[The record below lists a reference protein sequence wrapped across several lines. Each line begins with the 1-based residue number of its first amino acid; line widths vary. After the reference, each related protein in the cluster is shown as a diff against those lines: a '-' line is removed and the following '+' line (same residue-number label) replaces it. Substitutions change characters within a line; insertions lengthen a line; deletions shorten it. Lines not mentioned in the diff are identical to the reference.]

1 MRDDF
6 EYTEKSRGQSRAR
19 GQSHARGAASRS
31 GSRSSAGSHSSGYTG
46 PRSSSSHSSYA
57 GGSRSTAGTGN
68 RNRSVGN
75 GGRRGS
81 DYGRKSQDG
90 PNMKLVLG
98 AVLLFLIVGGGLV
111 FAVRGGFVGGAKE
124 SSAAAEETTQN
135 VLYTDTDTIHK
146 DITLDLSAI
155 SPEAKSLN
163 LNGMNREAVKQAIH
177 DAYSWN
183 LVVKNANPSIDSF
196 KMPDLSVYD
205 QVKETEAR
213 STSGESDN
221 DGSVQTVAVD
231 NPYASVTIRPEAT
244 SFAIPDLIGDQ
255 VDTLVE
261 QIFTDYEAKIAEESA
276 SVSAGSETSGAAEE
290 SADASE
296 AESETESAT
305 GAALSY
311 TLELQDMSAQISDYM
326 KQLAIVWKM
335 SPKNGDITSY
345 DKESGEFVFGGSVA
359 GYAVNAEAT
368 AQKVMASIEQHVY
381 DASIECEGEK
391 ISASD
396 SSIKDLYGTIG
407 SFTTKTT
414 SNATRN
420 KNVKLAAAAINGTVL
435 QPGEEFSFNKTVGQR
450 TEAKGYGAAGAYNN
464 GEVVQEIGGGVCQV
478 SSTLYNA
485 VFRSGLTTTYRRSH
499 TFAPTYVTPGAD
511 ATVSYPGPDYQFINN
526 SDHAIGIRAWYEDQ
540 TCNVQ
545 IYGVRVLP
553 KGESW
558 ELVCEKTADLPVP
571 APKIITPAEGSE
583 SAGSAGS
590 EWQAYKVIHKADGTT
605 EKVKD
610 HTAHYSGHTPKQY
623 APGTTE
629 STAESSIA
637 ESGASTAESG
647 STAES
652 TVSENGPKSSTGET
666 KSTTEVK
673 PSPAPETSPV
683 ETAKKPEAPTPETGS
698 GHEVIEAPGAAE
710 GPDSDDIIQD
720 GP

>member
-68 RNRSVGN
+68 RSSRSTGN
-75 GGRRGS
+75 SGRRGS
-81 DYGRKSQDG
+81 DYGRRSQDG

-98 AVLLFLIVGGGLV
+98 AVLAFLIVGGALV

-163 LNGMNREAVKQAIH
+163 LNGMDREAVKQAIH
-177 DAYSWN
+177 DAYSWK

-231 NPYASVTIRPEAT
+231 NPYASVTIRPEAK
-244 SFAIPDLIGDQ
+244 SFAIPDLIGEQ

-276 SVSAGSETSGAAEE
+276 SVSAGSETSEEAAE
-290 SADASE
+290 STDASE
-296 AESETESAT
+296 GESEREGTTS
-305 GAALSY
+305 AALRY

-420 KNVKLAAAAINGTVL
+420 KNVKLAAAAIMGPCFSRARSSPLIRRSVSVPRRRAMV
-435 QPGEEFSFNKTVGQR
+435 QPARIITARSCRRSAAVSARFPRPSIMPSSVRASRRPIVVPIPLHRPMSHRVPMQR
-450 TEAKGYGAAGAYNN
+450 FPTR
-464 GEVVQEIGGGVCQV
+464 VRIIS
-478 SSTLYNA
+478 SSTTRITPSVFVHGTRIRPVL
-485 VFRSGLTTTYRRSH
+485 FRSMVFVCFRRARAGSLSARRPQTFRCRHRRSS
-499 TFAPTYVTPGAD
+499 PRR
-511 ATVSYPGPDYQFINN
+511 
-526 SDHAIGIRAWYEDQ
+526 RARSLQ
-540 TCNVQ
+540 
-545 IYGVRVLP
+545 VR
-553 KGESW
+553 
-558 ELVCEKTADLPVP
+558 PVP
-571 APKIITPAEGSE
+571 
-583 SAGSAGS
+583 
-590 EWQAYKVIHKADGTT
+590 
-605 EKVKD
+605 
-610 HTAHYSGHTPKQY
+610 SGRR
-623 APGTTE
+623 
-629 STAESSIA
+629 IR
-637 ESGASTAESG
+637 
-647 STAES
+647 
-652 TVSENGPKSSTGET
+652 
-666 KSTTEVK
+666 
-673 PSPAPETSPV
+673 
-683 ETAKKPEAPTPETGS
+683 
-698 GHEVIEAPGAAE
+698 
-710 GPDSDDIIQD
+710 
-720 GP
+720 

>member
-6 EYTEKSRGQSRAR
+6 DYSDRSRGQSRAR
-19 GQSHARGAASRS
+19 GQSHARSTATGSHSRS
-31 GSRSSAGSHSSGYTG
+31 SVGSRSSRSGYTG
-46 PRSSSSHSSYA
+46 ARASSTGGRGYA
-57 GGSRSTAGTGN
+57 GSTRRSGN
-68 RNRSVGN
+68 H
-75 GGRRGS
+75 
-81 DYGRKSQDG
+81 GRKPQDG

-98 AVLLFLIVGGGLV
+98 AVLAFLIVGGGLV
-111 FAVRGGFVGGAKE
+111 FAVRGGFVGGTQE
-124 SSAAAEETTQN
+124 SSAAAEETTQS

-146 DITLDLSAI
+146 DITLDLRAI
-155 SPEAKSLN
+155 SPDAQSLN
-163 LNGMNREAVKQAIH
+163 LNGMNRETVKQAIH
-177 DAYSWN
+177 EAYSWN

-205 QVKETEAR
+205 EVKETET
-213 STSGESDN
+213 SSGSGESDN
-221 DGSVQTVAVD
+221 DGSVQKVAVD
-231 NPYASVTIRPEAT
+231 NPYASVTIRPEAK
-244 SFAIPDLIGDQ
+244 SFTIPDLIGEQ
-255 VDTLVE
+255 VDAQVD
-261 QIFTDYEAKIAEESA
+261 QIFTEYAAAIAEESA
-276 SVSAGSETSGAAEE
+276 STSAGSETSGEAEE
-290 SADASE
+290 STDASE
-296 AESETESAT
+296 AESETESTT
-305 GAALSY
+305 GAGSDY
-311 TLELQDMSAQISDYM
+311 TLTLPDMSAQISDYM
-326 KQLAIVWKM
+326 KQLAVVWKM

-368 AQKVMASIEQHVY
+368 AQKVMASIGQHVY
-381 DASIECEGEK
+381 DATIECEGEK

-540 TCNVQ
+540 TCTVQ

-558 ELVCEKTADLPVP
+558 ELVCEKTTDLPVP
-571 APKIITPAEGSE
+571 APKIITPEEGAE

-623 APGTTE
+623 AQGTTE

-637 ESGASTAESG
+637 ESGESTAESG

-652 TVSENGPKSSTGET
+652 TVAENGPKPSTET
-666 KSTTEVK
+666 K
-673 PSPAPETSPV
+673 PSPAPETSPA
-683 ETAKKPEAPTPETGS
+683 ETAKKPEAPTPETS
-698 GHEVIEAPGAAE
+698 ASNHEVIEAPGAQE
-710 GPDSDDIIQD
+710 DPDDDEIIQD

>member
-1 MRDDF
+1 
-6 EYTEKSRGQSRAR
+6 
-19 GQSHARGAASRS
+19 
-31 GSRSSAGSHSSGYTG
+31 
-46 PRSSSSHSSYA
+46 
-57 GGSRSTAGTGN
+57 
-68 RNRSVGN
+68 
-75 GGRRGS
+75 
-81 DYGRKSQDG
+81 
-90 PNMKLVLG
+90 MKLVLG

-111 FAVRGGFVGGAKE
+111 FAVRGGLIGGTQE

-155 SPEAKSLN
+155 SPDAQSLN
-163 LNGMNREAVKQAIH
+163 LNGMNREAVKQAIR

-205 QVKETEAR
+205 QEQETEAR
-213 STSGESDN
+213 SSSSGESDN

-231 NPYASVTIRPEAT
+231 NPYASVTIRPEAK
-244 SFAIPDLIGDQ
+244 SFAIPDLIGEQ

-261 QIFTDYEAKIAEESA
+261 QIFTDYAAKIAEESA
-276 SVSAGSETSGAAEE
+276 SGSAGSETSGEAEE
-290 SADASE
+290 STDASE
-296 AESETESAT
+296 AESETGTTTSA
-305 GAALSY
+305 GSDYAL
-311 TLELQDMSAQISDYM
+311 TLPDMSAQISDYM

-571 APKIITPAEGSE
+571 APKIITPEEGSE

-629 STAESSIA
+629 PTAESSIA
-637 ESGASTAESG
+637 ESGESTAESG
-647 STAES
+647 STTES
-652 TVSENGPKSSTGET
+652 TVSENGAKPSTGET
-666 KSTTEVK
+666 KSTTETK
-673 PSPAPETSPV
+673 PSPAPETSPA

-698 GHEVIEAPGAAE
+698 GHDVIEAPGAAE
-710 GPDSDDIIQD
+710 DPDSDDVIQD

>member
-19 GQSHARGAASRS
+19 GQSHARGAASRG

-46 PRSSSSHSSYA
+46 PRSSGSHSSYA

-98 AVLLFLIVGGGLV
+98 AVLAFLIVGGGLV

-146 DITLDLSAI
+146 DITLDLSVL

-205 QVKETEAR
+205 QVKETEA
-213 STSGESDN
+213 STTSGESDN

-255 VDTLVE
+255 VNTLVE
-261 QIFTDYEAKIAEESA
+261 QIFTDYATKIAEESA
-276 SVSAGSETSGAAEE
+276 SAAAGSETSEEAAE
-290 SADASE
+290 STDTSE
-296 AESETESAT
+296 GESESEDTT

-311 TLELQDMSAQISDYM
+311 TLELPDMSAQISDYM

-396 SSIKDLYGTIG
+396 SSIKDMYGTIG

-464 GEVVQEIGGGVCQV
+464 GEVVQEVDGGVCQV

-511 ATVSYPGPDYQFINN
+511 ATVSYPGPDYQFIND
-526 SDHAIGIRAWYEDQ
+526 SDHAIGIRAWYDDQ
-540 TCNVQ
+540 TCTVQ

-571 APKIITPAEGSE
+571 APKIITPEEGSE

-637 ESGASTAESG
+637 ESGESTAESG

-652 TVSENGPKSSTGET
+652 TVSENGAKPSTGET
-666 KSTTEVK
+666 KSTTETK
-673 PSPAPETSPV
+673 AAPTPETSPA

-698 GHEVIEAPGAAE
+698 GHDVIEAPGAAE
-710 GPDSDDIIQD
+710 DPDSDDVIQD

>member
-1 MRDDF
+1 
-6 EYTEKSRGQSRAR
+6 
-19 GQSHARGAASRS
+19 
-31 GSRSSAGSHSSGYTG
+31 
-46 PRSSSSHSSYA
+46 
-57 GGSRSTAGTGN
+57 
-68 RNRSVGN
+68 
-75 GGRRGS
+75 
-81 DYGRKSQDG
+81 
-90 PNMKLVLG
+90 MKLVLG

-111 FAVRGGFVGGAKE
+111 FAVRGGLIGDTQE

-155 SPEAKSLN
+155 SPDAQSLN
-163 LNGMNREAVKQAIH
+163 LNGMNREAVKQAIR

-205 QVKETEAR
+205 QEQETEAR
-213 STSGESDN
+213 SSSSGESDN

-231 NPYASVTIRPEAT
+231 NPYASVTIRPEAK
-244 SFAIPDLIGDQ
+244 SFAIPDLIGEQ

-261 QIFTDYEAKIAEESA
+261 QIFTDYAAKIAEESA
-276 SVSAGSETSGAAEE
+276 SGSAGSETSGEAEE
-290 SADASE
+290 STDASE
-296 AESETESAT
+296 AESETGTTTSA
-305 GAALSY
+305 GSDYAL
-311 TLELQDMSAQISDYM
+311 TLPDMSAQISDYM

-381 DASIECEGEK
+381 DATIECEGEK

-571 APKIITPAEGSE
+571 APKIITPEEGSE

-647 STAES
+647 STTES
-652 TVSENGPKSSTGET
+652 TVSENGAKPSTGET
-666 KSTTEVK
+666 KSTTETK
-673 PSPAPETSPV
+673 PSPAPETSPA

-698 GHEVIEAPGAAE
+698 GHDVIEAPGAAE
-710 GPDSDDIIQD
+710 DPDSDDVIQD

>member
-6 EYTEKSRGQSRAR
+6 EYSEKSRGQSRAR

-31 GSRSSAGSHSSGYTG
+31 GHSSTGSHSSGYTG
-46 PRSSSSHSSYA
+46 PRSSGSHSSYA
-57 GGSRSTAGTGN
+57 GGSRSTAGTGS
-68 RNRSVGN
+68 RTGRSTGRA
-75 GGRRGS
+75 GRRGS
-81 DYGRKSQDG
+81 DYGRRSQDG

-98 AVLLFLIVGGGLV
+98 AVLAFLIVGGGLV
-111 FAVRGGFVGGAKE
+111 FAVRGGFVGGSHE

-146 DITLDLSAI
+146 DITLDLRAI
-155 SPEAKSLN
+155 SPDAQSLN

-177 DAYSWN
+177 GAYSWN

-205 QVKETEAR
+205 EVKETET
-213 STSGESDN
+213 SSGSGESDN
-221 DGSVQTVAVD
+221 DGSVQKVAVD
-231 NPYASVTIRPEAT
+231 NPYASVTIRPEAK
-244 SFAIPDLIGDQ
+244 SFTIPDLIGEQ
-255 VDTLVE
+255 VDAQVD
-261 QIFTDYEAKIAEESA
+261 QIFTEYAAAIAEESA
-276 SVSAGSETSGAAEE
+276 TASAGSETSGEAEE
-290 SADASE
+290 STDASG
-296 AESETESAT
+296 AESETESTT
-305 GAALSY
+305 GAGSDY
-311 TLELQDMSAQISDYM
+311 TLTLPDMSAQISDYM

-368 AQKVMASIEQHVY
+368 AQKVMASIGQHVY
-381 DASIECEGEK
+381 DATIECEGEK

-540 TCNVQ
+540 TCTVQ

-558 ELVCEKTADLPVP
+558 ELVCEKTTDLPVP
-571 APKIITPAEGSE
+571 APKIITPEEGAE

-637 ESGASTAESG
+637 ESGESTAESG

-652 TVSENGPKSSTGET
+652 TVAENGPKPSTET
-666 KSTTEVK
+666 K
-673 PSPAPETSPV
+673 PSPAPETSPA
-683 ETAKKPEAPTPETGS
+683 ETAKKPEAPTPETS
-698 GHEVIEAPGAAE
+698 ASNHEVIEAPGAQE
-710 GPDSDDIIQD
+710 DPDDDEIIQD

>member
-6 EYTEKSRGQSRAR
+6 EYSEKSRGQSRAR

-31 GSRSSAGSHSSGYTG
+31 SRSSTGSHSSGYTG
-46 PRSSSSHSSYA
+46 PRSSGSHSSYA
-57 GGSRSTAGTGN
+57 GGSRSTAGTGS
-68 RNRSVGN
+68 RTGRSTGRA
-75 GGRRGS
+75 GRRGS
-81 DYGRKSQDG
+81 DYGRRSQDG

-98 AVLLFLIVGGGLV
+98 AVLAFLIVGGGLV
-111 FAVRGGFVGGAKE
+111 FAVRGGFVGGSHE

-146 DITLDLSAI
+146 DITLDLRAI
-155 SPEAKSLN
+155 SPDAQSLN

-177 DAYSWN
+177 GAYSWN

-205 QVKETEAR
+205 EVKETET
-213 STSGESDN
+213 SSGSGESDN
-221 DGSVQTVAVD
+221 DGSVQKVAVD
-231 NPYASVTIRPEAT
+231 NPYASVTIRPEAK
-244 SFAIPDLIGDQ
+244 SFTIPDLIGEQ
-255 VDTLVE
+255 VDAQVD
-261 QIFTDYEAKIAEESA
+261 QIFTEYAAAIAEESA
-276 SVSAGSETSGAAEE
+276 TASAGGETSGEAEE
-290 SADASE
+290 STDASG
-296 AESETESAT
+296 AESETESTT
-305 GAALSY
+305 GAGSDY
-311 TLELQDMSAQISDYM
+311 TLTLPDMSAQISDYM

-368 AQKVMASIEQHVY
+368 AQKVMASIGQHVY
-381 DASIECEGEK
+381 DATIECEGEK

-540 TCNVQ
+540 TCTVQ

-558 ELVCEKTADLPVP
+558 ELVCEKTTDLPVP
-571 APKIITPAEGSE
+571 APKIITPEEGAE

-637 ESGASTAESG
+637 ESGESTAESG

-652 TVSENGPKSSTGET
+652 TIAENGSKPSTGET
-666 KSTTEVK
+666 K
-673 PSPAPETSPV
+673 PSPAPETSPA
-683 ETAKKPEAPTPETGS
+683 ETAKKPEAPTPETS
-698 GHEVIEAPGAAE
+698 ASNHEVIEAPGAQE
-710 GPDSDDIIQD
+710 GPDDDEIIQD

>member
-1 MRDDF
+1 
-6 EYTEKSRGQSRAR
+6 
-19 GQSHARGAASRS
+19 
-31 GSRSSAGSHSSGYTG
+31 
-46 PRSSSSHSSYA
+46 
-57 GGSRSTAGTGN
+57 
-68 RNRSVGN
+68 
-75 GGRRGS
+75 
-81 DYGRKSQDG
+81 
-90 PNMKLVLG
+90 MKLVLG

-111 FAVRGGFVGGAKE
+111 FAVRGGLISGTQE

-155 SPEAKSLN
+155 SPDAQSLN
-163 LNGMNREAVKQAIH
+163 LNGMNREAVKQAIR

-205 QVKETEAR
+205 QEQETEAR
-213 STSGESDN
+213 SSSSGESDN

-231 NPYASVTIRPEAT
+231 NPYASVTIRPEAK
-244 SFAIPDLIGDQ
+244 SFAIPDLIGEK

-261 QIFTDYEAKIAEESA
+261 QIFTDYAAKIAEESA
-276 SVSAGSETSGAAEE
+276 SGSAGSETSGEAEE

-296 AESETESAT
+296 AESETGTTTSA
-305 GAALSY
+305 GSDYAL
-311 TLELQDMSAQISDYM
+311 TLPDMSAQISDYM

-571 APKIITPAEGSE
+571 APKIITPEEGSE

-637 ESGASTAESG
+637 ESGESTSESG
-647 STAES
+647 STTES
-652 TVSENGPKSSTGET
+652 TVSENGAKPSTGET
-666 KSTTEVK
+666 KSTTETK
-673 PSPAPETSPV
+673 PSPAPETSSA

-698 GHEVIEAPGAAE
+698 GHDVIEAPGAAE
-710 GPDSDDIIQD
+710 GPDSDDVIQD

>member
-1 MRDDF
+1 
-6 EYTEKSRGQSRAR
+6 
-19 GQSHARGAASRS
+19 
-31 GSRSSAGSHSSGYTG
+31 
-46 PRSSSSHSSYA
+46 
-57 GGSRSTAGTGN
+57 
-68 RNRSVGN
+68 
-75 GGRRGS
+75 
-81 DYGRKSQDG
+81 
-90 PNMKLVLG
+90 MKLVLG

-111 FAVRGGFVGGAKE
+111 FAVRGGLIGGTQE

-155 SPEAKSLN
+155 SPDAQSLN

-205 QVKETEAR
+205 QEQETEAR
-213 STSGESDN
+213 SSSSGESDN

-231 NPYASVTIRPEAT
+231 NPYASVTIRPEAK
-244 SFAIPDLIGDQ
+244 SFAIPDLIGEQ

-261 QIFTDYEAKIAEESA
+261 QIFTDYAAKIAEESA
-276 SVSAGSETSGAAEE
+276 SGSAGSETSGEAEE
-290 SADASE
+290 STDASE
-296 AESETESAT
+296 AESETGTTTSA
-305 GAALSY
+305 GSDYAL
-311 TLELQDMSAQISDYM
+311 TLPDMSAQISDYM

-571 APKIITPAEGSE
+571 APKIITPEEGSE

-629 STAESSIA
+629 SSAESSIA

-647 STAES
+647 STTES
-652 TVSENGPKSSTGET
+652 TVSENGAKPSTGET
-666 KSTTEVK
+666 KSTTETK
-673 PSPAPETSPV
+673 PSPAPETSPA

-698 GHEVIEAPGAAE
+698 GHDVIEAPGAAE
-710 GPDSDDIIQD
+710 DPDSDDVIQD

>member
-1 MRDDF
+1 
-6 EYTEKSRGQSRAR
+6 
-19 GQSHARGAASRS
+19 
-31 GSRSSAGSHSSGYTG
+31 
-46 PRSSSSHSSYA
+46 
-57 GGSRSTAGTGN
+57 
-68 RNRSVGN
+68 
-75 GGRRGS
+75 
-81 DYGRKSQDG
+81 
-90 PNMKLVLG
+90 MKLVLG
-98 AVLLFLIVGGGLV
+98 SVLAFLIVGGGLV
-111 FAVRGGFVGGAKE
+111 FAVRGGFIGGGAMHE

-146 DITLDLSAI
+146 DITLDLSAL

-205 QVKETEAR
+205 EAKETEPSSA
-213 STSGESDN
+213 SGESDN

-231 NPYASVTIRPEAT
+231 NPYASVTIRPEAK
-244 SFAIPDLIGDQ
+244 SFAIPDLIGEQ
-255 VDTLVE
+255 VDALVE
-261 QIFTDYEAKIAEESA
+261 QIFTDYEAKIAEESESA
-276 SVSAGSETSGAAEE
+276 SADSETSGEAEK
-290 SADASE
+290 STDTSE
-296 AESETESAT
+296 AESETEDTTSA
-305 GAALSY
+305 AISY

-464 GEVVQEIGGGVCQV
+464 GEVVQEVGGGVCQV

-511 ATVSYPGPDYQFINN
+511 ATVSWPGPDYQFINN

-540 TCNVQ
+540 TCTVQ

-558 ELVCEKTADLPVP
+558 ELVCEKTTDLPVP
-571 APKIITPAEGSE
+571 TPKIITPEEGSE

-637 ESGASTAESG
+637 ESGESTAESG
-647 STAES
+647 STTE
-652 TVSENGPKSSTGET
+652 TTISENGPKPSTDET
-666 KSTTEVK
+666 KSTTETK
-673 PSPAPETSPV
+673 TAPTPETSPA

-698 GHEVIEAPGAAE
+698 NHEVIEAPGAAE

>member
-1 MRDDF
+1 
-6 EYTEKSRGQSRAR
+6 
-19 GQSHARGAASRS
+19 
-31 GSRSSAGSHSSGYTG
+31 
-46 PRSSSSHSSYA
+46 
-57 GGSRSTAGTGN
+57 
-68 RNRSVGN
+68 
-75 GGRRGS
+75 
-81 DYGRKSQDG
+81 
-90 PNMKLVLG
+90 MKLVLG

-111 FAVRGGFVGGAKE
+111 FAVRGGLIGGTQE

-155 SPEAKSLN
+155 SPDAQSLN

-205 QVKETEAR
+205 QEQETEAR
-213 STSGESDN
+213 SSSSGESDN

-231 NPYASVTIRPEAT
+231 NPYASVTIRPEAK
-244 SFAIPDLIGDQ
+244 SFAIPDLIGEQ

-261 QIFTDYEAKIAEESA
+261 QIFTDYAAKIAEESA
-276 SVSAGSETSGAAEE
+276 SGSAGSETSGEAEE
-290 SADASE
+290 STDASE
-296 AESETESAT
+296 AESETGTTTSA
-305 GAALSY
+305 GSDYAL
-311 TLELQDMSAQISDYM
+311 TLPDMSAQISDYM

-345 DKESGEFVFGGSVA
+345 DKESGEFVFGGSIA

-540 TCNVQ
+540 TCTVQ

-571 APKIITPAEGSE
+571 APKIITPEEGSE

-647 STAES
+647 STTES
-652 TVSENGPKSSTGET
+652 TVSENGAKPSTGET
-666 KSTTEVK
+666 K
-673 PSPAPETSPV
+673 PSPAPETSPA

-698 GHEVIEAPGAAE
+698 GHDVIEAPGAAE
-710 GPDSDDIIQD
+710 DPDSDDVIQD

>member
-1 MRDDF
+1 
-6 EYTEKSRGQSRAR
+6 
-19 GQSHARGAASRS
+19 
-31 GSRSSAGSHSSGYTG
+31 
-46 PRSSSSHSSYA
+46 
-57 GGSRSTAGTGN
+57 
-68 RNRSVGN
+68 
-75 GGRRGS
+75 
-81 DYGRKSQDG
+81 
-90 PNMKLVLG
+90 MKLVLG

-111 FAVRGGFVGGAKE
+111 FAVRGGLIGGTQE

-155 SPEAKSLN
+155 SPDAQSLN
-163 LNGMNREAVKQAIH
+163 LNGMNREAVKQAIR

-205 QVKETEAR
+205 QEQETEAR
-213 STSGESDN
+213 SSSSGESDN

-231 NPYASVTIRPEAT
+231 NPYASVTIRPEAK
-244 SFAIPDLIGDQ
+244 SFAIPDLIGEQ

-261 QIFTDYEAKIAEESA
+261 QIFTDYAAKIAEESA
-276 SVSAGSETSGAAEE
+276 SGSAGSETSGEAEE
-290 SADASE
+290 STDASE
-296 AESETESAT
+296 AESETGTTTSA
-305 GAALSY
+305 GSDYAL
-311 TLELQDMSAQISDYM
+311 TLPDMSAQISDYM

-571 APKIITPAEGSE
+571 APKIITPEEGSE

-637 ESGASTAESG
+637 ESGESTAESG
-647 STAES
+647 STTES
-652 TVSENGPKSSTGET
+652 TVSENGAKPSTGET
-666 KSTTEVK
+666 KSTTETK
-673 PSPAPETSPV
+673 PSPAPETSSA

-698 GHEVIEAPGAAE
+698 GHDVIEAPGAAE
-710 GPDSDDIIQD
+710 GPDSDDVIQD

>member
-1 MRDDF
+1 
-6 EYTEKSRGQSRAR
+6 
-19 GQSHARGAASRS
+19 
-31 GSRSSAGSHSSGYTG
+31 
-46 PRSSSSHSSYA
+46 
-57 GGSRSTAGTGN
+57 
-68 RNRSVGN
+68 
-75 GGRRGS
+75 
-81 DYGRKSQDG
+81 
-90 PNMKLVLG
+90 MKLVLG

-111 FAVRGGFVGGAKE
+111 FAVRGGLIGGTQE

-155 SPEAKSLN
+155 SPDAQSLN
-163 LNGMNREAVKQAIH
+163 LNGMNREAVKQAIR

-205 QVKETEAR
+205 QEQETEAR
-213 STSGESDN
+213 SSSSGESDN

-231 NPYASVTIRPEAT
+231 NPYASVTIRPEAK
-244 SFAIPDLIGDQ
+244 SFAIPDLIGEQ

-261 QIFTDYEAKIAEESA
+261 QIFTDYAAKIAEESA
-276 SVSAGSETSGAAEE
+276 SGSAGSETSGEAEE
-290 SADASE
+290 STDASE
-296 AESETESAT
+296 AESETGTTTSA
-305 GAALSY
+305 GSDYAL
-311 TLELQDMSAQISDYM
+311 TLPDMSAQISDYM

-540 TCNVQ
+540 TCTVQ

-571 APKIITPAEGSE
+571 APKIITPEEGSE

-637 ESGASTAESG
+637 ESGESTAESG
-647 STAES
+647 STTES
-652 TVSENGPKSSTGET
+652 TVSENGAKPSTGET
-666 KSTTEVK
+666 KSTTETK
-673 PSPAPETSPV
+673 PSPAPETSSA

-698 GHEVIEAPGAAE
+698 GHDVIEAPGAAE
-710 GPDSDDIIQD
+710 GPDSDDVIQD

>member
-6 EYTEKSRGQSRAR
+6 EYSEKSRGQSRAR

-31 GSRSSAGSHSSGYTG
+31 GHSSTGSHSSGYTG
-46 PRSSSSHSSYA
+46 PRSSGSHSSYA
-57 GGSRSTAGTGN
+57 GGSRSTAGTGS
-68 RNRSVGN
+68 RTGRSTGRA
-75 GGRRGS
+75 GRRGS
-81 DYGRKSQDG
+81 DYGRRSQDG

-98 AVLLFLIVGGGLV
+98 AVLAFLIVGGGLV
-111 FAVRGGFVGGAKE
+111 FAVRGGFVGGTQE

-146 DITLDLSAI
+146 DITLDLRAI
-155 SPEAKSLN
+155 SPDAQSLN

-177 DAYSWN
+177 GAYSWN

-205 QVKETEAR
+205 EVKETET
-213 STSGESDN
+213 SSGSGESDN
-221 DGSVQTVAVD
+221 DGSVQKVAVD
-231 NPYASVTIRPEAT
+231 NPYASVTIRPEAK
-244 SFAIPDLIGDQ
+244 SFTIPDLIGEQ
-255 VDTLVE
+255 VDAQVD
-261 QIFTDYEAKIAEESA
+261 QIFTEYAAAIAEESA
-276 SVSAGSETSGAAEE
+276 TASAGSETSGEAEE
-290 SADASE
+290 STDASG
-296 AESETESAT
+296 AESETESTT
-305 GAALSY
+305 GAGSDY
-311 TLELQDMSAQISDYM
+311 TLTLPDMSAQISDYM

-368 AQKVMASIEQHVY
+368 AQKVMASIGQHVY
-381 DASIECEGEK
+381 DATIECEGEK

-540 TCNVQ
+540 TCTVQ

-558 ELVCEKTADLPVP
+558 ELVCEKTTDLPVP
-571 APKIITPAEGSE
+571 APKIITPEEGAE

-637 ESGASTAESG
+637 ESGESTAESG

-652 TVSENGPKSSTGET
+652 TVAENGPKPSTET
-666 KSTTEVK
+666 K
-673 PSPAPETSPV
+673 PSPAPETSPA
-683 ETAKKPEAPTPETGS
+683 ETAKKPEAPTPETS
-698 GHEVIEAPGAAE
+698 ASNHEVIEAPGAQE
-710 GPDSDDIIQD
+710 GPDDDEIIQD